1 MGADDGADAVDD
13 DLLDAVAALD
23 LVGHKLGVLR
33 TGAVAD
39 IHGLGCGILG
49 KLADFV
55 RQRQQGCL
63 AAPGLGHVDEVPL
76 VVHVHHRLDLEHG
89 AHQRGGGGHAAAL
102 FQEKQVV
109 DGKPVALAQLV
120 LLRPVP
126 DLLDG
131 LAVQPQLGRLRHQH
145 PLSQRGGQG
154 VHHEHL
160 PVGELSGQ
168 LVAGDLE
175 GVVGGGQ
182 AGGEGQHQHIPALL
196 KDRLQHLGGLTD
208 VDGVGGGHL
217 ALLLPAVELLGAH
230 FPVVGVVVICLIA
243 HDEGQGRD
251 VQLQLPDQLVGQ
263 VAGRVGNNNEVV
275 HGGFLQ
281 RNILK
286 ARDAPILTFS
296 CPCPAGRSCPP
307 AGP

>member
-13 DLLDAVAALD
+13 DFLHAVAALD
-23 LVGHKLGVLR
+23 LVGHELGVLQ
-33 TGAVAD
+33 TGTVAD
-39 IHGLGCGILG
+39 IHGLGRGVLG
-49 KLADFV
+49 QLADLV
-55 RQRQQGCL
+55 RQRQQRCL
-63 AAPGLGHVDEVPL
+63 AAPGLGDVDEVPF

-102 FQEKQVV
+102 FQEEQVV
-109 DGKPVALAQLV
+109 DGEPVALAQLV

-131 LAVQPQLGRLRHQH
+131 LSVQPQLGRLRDQH
-145 PLSQRGGQG
+145 ALTQRGAEG
-154 VHHEHL
+154 VHHEDL
-160 PVGELSGQ
+160 PVGELCGQ

-175 GVVGGGQ
+175 GVIGGGK
-182 AGGEGQHQHIPALL
+182 AGGEGQYQHVPALL
-196 KDRLQHLGGLTD
+196 QDRLQHLSGLTD

-217 ALLLPAVELLGAH
+217 ALLLPVIELLRTH
-230 FPVVGVVVICLIA
+230 LPVVGVVVICLIA
-243 HDEGQGRD
+243 HDEGQGRN

-263 VAGRVGNNNEVV
+263 VAGRVGDNNEVV

-281 RNILK
+281 RNILS
-286 ARDAPILTFS
+286 ARHAPMLTFS